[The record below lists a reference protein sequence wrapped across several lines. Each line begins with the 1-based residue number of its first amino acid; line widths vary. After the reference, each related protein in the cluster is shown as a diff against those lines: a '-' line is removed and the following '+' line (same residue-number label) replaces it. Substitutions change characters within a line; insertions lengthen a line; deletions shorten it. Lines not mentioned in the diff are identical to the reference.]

1 MFLQTDNF
9 INCIYIIIGILF
21 IYFPQTTLHF
31 TRENVVED
39 VIKFYISEAN
49 TSFFAGDKRL
59 VNVHFCKATQMQ
71 HSYFKYRLINGSFRL
86 FLSQI
91 SYPFYFQKCYLH
103 ACQMAE
109 QGKCASVA
117 KQL

>member
-1 MFLQTDNF
+1 MISN
-9 INCIYIIIGILF
+9 IIIGILS
-21 IYFPQTTLHF
+21 ILFPQTTLHF

-39 VIKFYISEAN
+39 VIKFSIFEAN
-49 TSFFAGDKRL
+49 ISIFAGDKRH

-71 HSYFKYRLINGSFRL
+71 HSYFKYRLINGSIRL

-91 SYPFYFQKCYLH
+91 IYPFYFQKCYLH